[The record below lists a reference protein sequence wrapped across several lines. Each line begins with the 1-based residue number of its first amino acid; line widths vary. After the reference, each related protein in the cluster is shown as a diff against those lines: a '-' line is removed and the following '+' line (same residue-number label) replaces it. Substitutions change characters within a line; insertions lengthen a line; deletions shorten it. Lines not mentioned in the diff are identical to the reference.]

1 MKGRATRSVF
11 WSAIERF
18 SVQGIQFLLTI
29 IIARLVSPSDYGL
42 IAMLGIFL
50 AIAQAFIDSGFS
62 NALIQKQDRTN
73 VDFYTV
79 FYFNII
85 VGLAVY
91 ILLYIAAPYIAAFYD
106 EPKLNIITKI
116 VSANLIISSFSVIQR
131 AILTIELNFKKQA
144 TASLIAVMASG
155 GVGVYLA
162 YIGYGVWAIIIQ
174 TLLNTTLNTIMLWI
188 VTGWIP
194 KLEFSCKSFRTLF
207 SFGSK
212 LLLSG
217 ILHTIYTNL
226 YNIVIGK
233 GFSSMDLGFYNRA
246 YTIAFFPSNNISN
259 IIARAVY
266 PILCNFQNDNEKLK
280 VSFIQYLRMAS
291 YIVFPLMIMLCILA
305 KPLVLFLLTDKWLP
319 MVPLLQIMCF
329 AYMWDPI
336 MCINNYVINSKGRSD
351 FYLKAE
357 ILKKTIAIGILIL
370 TIQGGITMMCY
381 GLILYSMCDMYIIS
395 RYTYKA
401 INLSQIFQLRSLAP
415 ILLLN
420 LVFGIGLYYGIML
433 FQEIIYKIIF
443 GVFIGFGIYIL
454 FSFLLKIK
462 ELKMLLALFCR

>member
-1 MKGRATRSVF
+1 MKGKATRSVF

-85 VGLAVY
+85 VGFAVY

-116 VSANLIISSFSVIQR
+116 VSVNLIISSFSVIQR

-188 VTGWIP
+188 VTDWIP
-194 KLEFSCKSFRTLF
+194 KLEFSYKSFRTLF

-217 ILHTIYTNL
+217 VLHTIYTNL

-246 YTIAFFPSNNISN
+246 YTIASFPSNNISN
-259 IIARAVY
+259 IIVRAVY

-280 VSFIQYLRMAS
+280 ASFIQYLRMAT

-305 KPLVLFLLTDKWLP
+305 KPLVLLLLTDKWLS

-336 MCINNYVINSKGRSD
+336 MGINNYVINSKGRSD

-357 ILKKTIAIGILIL
+357 ILKKTVAVGILIF
-370 TIQGGITMMCY
+370 TIQGGIKMMCY

-401 INLSQIFQLRSLAP
+401 INLSQIFQLKSLVP
-415 ILLLN
+415 VLLLN
-420 LVFGIGLYYGIML
+420 LILGVGVYYGTML

-443 GVFIGFGIYIL
+443 GVFIGFGLYAL
-454 FSFLLKIK
+454 LSFLFKIR
-462 ELKMLLALFCR
+462 ELKMLLALFR